1 MYGLKLYTPK
11 YQDDAFTLLFFAIG
25 ASVLYGLLAT
35 GRLTRRNMAPALFIG
50 LAVLLSCSMS
60 LKSTFNYGHDGAY
73 HLARLQNL
81 ADGLKSGQFPV
92 R

>member
-1 MYGLKLYTPK
+1 
-11 YQDDAFTLLFFAIG
+11 
-25 ASVLYGLLAT
+25 
-35 GRLTRRNMAPALFIG
+35 MAPALFIG

-81 ADGLKSGQFPV
+81 ADGLKKMCIRDRHGP
-92 R
+92 RG